1 MESELVA
8 ARGREPPPTGIRLG
22 CVVTLAMV
30 VTGFLAVV
38 AFSVWSGGA
47 GSIDLGLVEDYE
59 RGSVVYRS
67 SDGLFVVRLADG
79 SMLALSDVD
88 PHNPSDR
95 ASCKVTFRPDLVGGD
110 GEAGRF
116 FDLCTG
122 SLYDMAGRALG
133 SDGLDLERLPI
144 ERDGDRL
151 RVRSPGG

>member
-8 ARGREPPPTGIRLG
+8 ARGREPAPTGIRLG
-22 CVVTLAMV
+22 CVVTLVLV

-38 AFSVWSGGA
+38 GFSIWSAGS
-47 GSIDLGLVEDYE
+47 GSIDLGLVGDYE

-67 SDGLFVVRLADG
+67 TDGLFVVRLVDG

-88 PHNPSDR
+88 PHNPSGR
-95 ASCKVTFRPDLVGGD
+95 ASCKVTFRPDLEGGD
-110 GEAGRF
+110 GEVGRF

-122 SLYDMAGRALG
+122 SMYDMSGRAIG
-133 SDGLDLERLPI
+133 SDGLDLEQLPI

-151 RVRSPGG
+151 RVRSSGG